1 VRIPPPEE
9 PTLPKIVDHEA
20 RRAEVAAAAQR
31 TIARLGIHNTR
42 LRDIA
47 EEAKCSTGVLTH
59 YFPDKDALIRFSLE
73 DSLARFEER
82 LQRTVQ
88 AGAGA
93 LRATL
98 EQVLPL
104 DKERRTQWTV
114 WLAFW
119 GQAVGSKSL
128 SAEQRRHY
136 RDFRSLLEQL
146 VVDGMESG
154 SLHADLDPTD
164 EADRLLALVEG
175 ISFQAVFDPQ
185 RWPRDRQ
192 LSMVDDHLARL
203 STGARGGARRLR
215 SVRPGS

>member
-1 VRIPPPEE
+1 M
-9 PTLPKIVDHEA
+9 PKIVDHDA

-73 DSLARFEER
+73 DSLGRFEQRLARSGAEGER
-82 LQRTVQ
+82 
-88 AGAGA
+88 A
-93 LRATL
+93 LRTTL

-119 GQAVGSKSL
+119 GQAVGSREL
-128 SAEQRRHY
+128 AAEQRRHY
-136 RDFRSLLEQL
+136 RDFRTVLEQL
-146 VVDGMESG
+146 VRDGVEG
-154 SLHADLDPTD
+154 GWFRPGLDPTD
-164 EADRLLALVEG
+164 EADRVLALVEG
-175 ISFQAVFDPQ
+175 ISFQAVFDAQ
-185 RWPRDRQ
+185 RWPRHRQ
-192 LSMVDDHLARL
+192 LAMVDEHLANL
-203 STGARGGARRLR
+203 AAAGSPARGA
-215 SVRPGS
+215 

>member
-1 VRIPPPEE
+1 M
-9 PTLPKIVDHEA
+9 PKIVDHEA
-20 RRAEVAAAAQR
+20 RRTEVAAAAQR

-47 EEAKCSTGVLTH
+47 NEANCSTGVLTH
-59 YFPDKDALIRFSLE
+59 YFPDKEALIRFSLE
-73 DSLARFEER
+73 DSLSRFEAR
-82 LQRTVQ
+82 LARSG
-88 AGAGA
+88 AEGAGA

-128 SAEQRRHY
+128 SSEQRRHY
-136 RDFRSLLEQL
+136 RDFRALLEHL
-146 VVDGMESG
+146 VRAGMDGG
-154 SLHADLDPTD
+154 WLRVDLDPTD
-164 EADRLLALVEG
+164 EADRILALVEG

-192 LSMVDDHLARL
+192 LSMVDDHLERL
-203 STGARGGARRLR
+203 FADVKLAKGA
-215 SVRPGS
+215 

>member
-1 VRIPPPEE
+1 M
-9 PTLPKIVDHEA
+9 PKIVDHEA
-20 RRAEVAAAAQR
+20 RRGEVAAAAQR

-47 EEAKCSTGVLTH
+47 EEASCSTGVLTH
-59 YFPDKDALIRFSLE
+59 YFPDKEALIRFSLE
-73 DSLARFEER
+73 NSLARFGAR
-82 LQRTVQ
+82 LARS
-88 AGAGA
+88 GATGKGA

-136 RDFRSLLEQL
+136 REFRAVLEQL
-146 VVDGMESG
+146 VRDGVDGG
-154 SLHADLDPTD
+154 WLRLGLDPTD
-164 EADRLLALVEG
+164 EADRILALVEG

-185 RWPRDRQ
+185 RWPRERQ
-192 LSMVDDHLARL
+192 LSMVDDHLERIVADAAP
-203 STGARGGARRLR
+203 TRRR
-215 SVRPGS
+215 VVSASR